1 MITIISIKHPDP
13 QFEGQTKTKLGNSD
27 AQLAVDEVFSREVQ
41 LYFDKNVEV
50 LKKILENSLRAYN
63 ARKAGDK
70 ARNAVLKQLN
80 DVDVRSKLASC
91 SSRKPE
97 ECEIYIVEGD
107 SAGGTVKTA
116 RDRRTQAC
124 LLYTSRCV

>member
-1 MITIISIKHPDP
+1 MVTGFKTALTRVMNQYAKELNMVKDKDKPDGRDYRNGMITIISIKHPDP

-63 ARKAGDK
+63 ARKA
-70 ARNAVLKQLN
+70 AIRPVTLFL
-80 DVDVRSKLASC
+80 
-91 SSRKPE
+91 SS
-97 ECEIYIVEGD
+97 
-107 SAGGTVKTA
+107 
-116 RDRRTQAC
+116 
-124 LLYTSRCV
+124 